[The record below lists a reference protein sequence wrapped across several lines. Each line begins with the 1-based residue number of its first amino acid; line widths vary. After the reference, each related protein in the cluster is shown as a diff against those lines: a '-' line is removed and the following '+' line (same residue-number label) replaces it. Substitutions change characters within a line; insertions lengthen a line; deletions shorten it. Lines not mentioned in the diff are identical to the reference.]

1 MCVLQV
7 ELSGC
12 KVKADFILTAA
23 SKATSK
29 KVRQR
34 WFLPSIPPLI
44 PLRLVIALLSAA
56 HPLGAGHLDQGA
68 ALPAAR
74 RQLGQTSPD

>member
-34 WFLPSIPPLI
+34 
-44 PLRLVIALLSAA
+44 
-56 HPLGAGHLDQGA
+56 
-68 ALPAAR
+68 
-74 RQLGQTSPD
+74 